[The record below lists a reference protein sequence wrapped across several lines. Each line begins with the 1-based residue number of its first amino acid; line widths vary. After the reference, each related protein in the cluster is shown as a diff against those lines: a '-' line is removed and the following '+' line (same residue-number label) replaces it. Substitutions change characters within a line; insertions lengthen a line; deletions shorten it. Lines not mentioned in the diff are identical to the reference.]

1 MLPMENGNLTFTE
14 SDTIPAWNPQYH
26 TYTLDTKTN
35 KKKAGINIDEIMDV
49 TQYACFSSSHQI
61 ILLGNKDKHQGIY
74 TYDIDSGKTELL
86 YESKNELI
94 NSFELLE

>member
-1 MLPMENGNLTFTE
+1 
-14 SDTIPAWNPQYH
+14 
-26 TYTLDTKTN
+26 
-35 KKKAGINIDEIMDV
+35 MDV
-49 TQYACFSSSHQI
+49 IQFACFSSSHQI
-61 ILLGNKDKHQGIY
+61 ILLGRNDKHQRIY

>member
-1 MLPMENGNLTFTE
+1 
-14 SDTIPAWNPQYH
+14 
-26 TYTLDTKTN
+26 
-35 KKKAGINIDEIMDV
+35 MDV

-61 ILLGNKDKHQGIY
+61 ILLGCKDEHQGIY

-94 NSFELLE
+94 NLNTHIPQVIVNIRNDSFNFLGIYV